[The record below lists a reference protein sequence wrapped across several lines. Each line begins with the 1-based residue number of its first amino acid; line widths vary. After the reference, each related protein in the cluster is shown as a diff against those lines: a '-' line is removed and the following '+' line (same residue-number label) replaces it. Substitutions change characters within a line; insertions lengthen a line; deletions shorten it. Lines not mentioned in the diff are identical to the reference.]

1 MKNILCPSFETD
13 KNRLNGTIIA
23 TYPATSVIIEIKMPF
38 NISFLFITKSP
49 FFVLQCVFFVYICIV
64 KQRRFNYNRVGGKSP
79 DFGTYNTK
87 VL

>member
-23 TYPATSVIIEIKMPF
+23 TYPATSVIIEIKTPF

-49 FFVLQCVFFVYICIV
+49 FSFCNVCFFVYICIV
-64 KQRRFNYNRVGGKSP
+64 KQRRFNYNRADGKSHN
-79 DFGTYNTK
+79 FGTYDTK